1 MIESR
6 PQCYPTPFCIMLSSN
21 DMTVVPV
28 LPPLQALKHKI
39 SSSIVG
45 FVIGMAPLCTVVLSP
60 IFGFFVSL

>member
-1 MIESR
+1 
-6 PQCYPTPFCIMLSSN
+6 MLPYSLLHHVVIQLWVIL
-21 DMTVVPV
+21 TVVPV